1 MTGCFSDLSA
11 AFGFKCIYFF
21 SENNHLAVGTDDG
34 EIYIWETETFALKKK
49 FIGHKATITA
59 INYGPDGQTLASCG
73 MDKLFQILDVNTGL
87 SVFNKIFSCCLTSLK
102 WSQSII
108 VLGDES
114 GVISVWDIVEVKF
127 LFEVKAHDGLFWY
140 CCF

>member
-1 MTGCFSDLSA
+1 M
-11 AFGFKCIYFF
+11 
-21 SENNHLAVGTDDG
+21 GTDDG
-34 EIYIWETETFALKKK
+34 EIYIWETENFLLKKK
-49 FIGHKATITA
+49 FVSHSATITA

-87 SVFNKIFSCCLTSLK
+87 SVFSKSFSCALTSLK

-114 GVISVWDIVEVKF
+114 GVISVWNIVEVKF
-127 LFEVKAHDGLFWY
+127 LFEENAHDGWCYFCLLIL
-140 CCF
+140 CFIVFFLIFRTSEMYRFITR